1 MKKLLMLILITL
13 LVALC
18 IFVALSGFSIGNI
31 EVLGFTKIQERSAEL
46 DAKIQE
52 ASKLAEKD
60 YKQAISTVEE
70 LSLIHI

>member
-1 MKKLLMLILITL
+1 MLILITL

-52 ASKLAEKD
+52 ASKLA
-60 YKQAISTVEE
+60 
-70 LSLIHI
+70 